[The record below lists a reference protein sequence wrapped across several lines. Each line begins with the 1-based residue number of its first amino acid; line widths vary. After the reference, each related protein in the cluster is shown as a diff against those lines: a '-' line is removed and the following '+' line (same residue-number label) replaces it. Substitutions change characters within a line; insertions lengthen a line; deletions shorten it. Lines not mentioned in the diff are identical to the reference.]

1 MVSVLL
7 DAVSTAYPDG
17 PGLNGLTLRAEQGEF
32 VVLLGPSGSGKTS
45 VLRLIAGLEHPT
57 SGDVLFDGDPIGE
70 LPAWQRN
77 VAMVFQDNVL
87 YPRFDARRNIA
98 FPLEMQRLPKDE
110 VAHRVEAESRVLTIE
125 RILDRMPNQLSAG
138 QQQLVQT
145 AKAFVRVPDLFLMD
159 EPLGRLD
166 PATRKLMR
174 TELRLLQQAYGVTT
188 IYATHD
194 QEDALVLA
202 DRVVILDEGRIRQVG
217 APLDVYRRPADIF
230 VAGFLGNPSMSMLR
244 GTSTVDGIELGEV
257 TLRGG
262 PARLPME
269 VIVGVRPDRW
279 EHSATGLASHVE
291 RVEDLGSHV
300 IVDVDSAAG
309 SAVARLEGDRPRV
322 GDELRLS
329 PTAYHVFDA
338 HSGRAIFHPGD

>member
-7 DAVSTAYPDG
+7 DAVSMTYPDG
-17 PGLNGLTLRAEQGEF
+17 PVINGLTLRVEQGEL
-32 VVLLGPSGSGKTS
+32 VVLLGPSGSGKTL
-45 VLRLIAGLEHPT
+45 VLRLVAGLERPS
-57 SGDVLFDGDPIGE
+57 SGDVLFDGEPIGE
-70 LPAWQRN
+70 LPTWRRN

-98 FPLEMQRLPKDE
+98 FPLEIQELPESE
-110 VAHRVEAESRVLTIE
+110 VADRVEAESRVLAIE
-125 RILDRMPNQLSAG
+125 RILERMPSQLSAG
-138 QQQLVQT
+138 EQQLVQA

-166 PATRKLMR
+166 PATRKLLR

-194 QEDALVLA
+194 QDDALVLA
-202 DRVVILDEGRIRQVG
+202 DRVVVMDQGRIRQVG

-230 VAGFLGNPSMSMLR
+230 VAEFVGSPSMSMLR
-244 GTSTVDGIELGEV
+244 GTTTVDGIELGEV
-257 TLRGG
+257 TLTGRATKS
-262 PARLPME
+262 PRE
-269 VIVGVRPDRW
+269 VVVGVRPDGW
-279 EHSATGLASHVE
+279 EQSDAGLSSHVE

-300 IVDVDSAAG
+300 IIDVDSAAG
-309 SAVARLEGDRPRV
+309 NALVRLKGVRPRV

-329 PTAYHVFDA
+329 PTSYHLFDA
-338 HSGRAIFHPGD
+338 RSGRAIFHLDD